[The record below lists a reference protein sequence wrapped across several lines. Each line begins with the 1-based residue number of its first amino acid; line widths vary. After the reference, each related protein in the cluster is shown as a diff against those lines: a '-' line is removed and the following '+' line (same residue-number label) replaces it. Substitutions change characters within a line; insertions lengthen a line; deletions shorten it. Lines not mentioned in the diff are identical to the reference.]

1 MEKLHF
7 PFSSF
12 DSLNGDLQKQGYKHI
27 CRLNSLPGQA
37 NMDDLQKEGL
47 DIENIAIAVGPFNEE
62 HIVVRE
68 AAVVN
73 IEEMRLMLSQLF
85 PL

>member
-7 PFSSF
+7 PFSSLE
-12 DSLNGDLQKQGYKHI
+12 SLDGDLHKEGYKHI
-27 CRLNSLPGQA
+27 CRLNSFPGQT
-37 NMDDLQKEGL
+37 NVDDLQKEGL
-47 DIENIAIAVGPFNEE
+47 DTENIAIAVGPFNEE

-68 AAVVN
+68 DAAVN